1 MKLLLLLLLL
11 LILWLCLSI
20 DVSPLLNNL
29 FDWIKEGSQHCIEG
43 LLVLEIYIPCY
54 GLSI

>member
-1 MKLLLLLLLL
+1 MKLLLLLLL